1 MENSKV
7 HDNFFKKTFSDK
19 KNIRD
24 FLKLS
29 LPEEI
34 KDDID
39 YSFIKIDNSGYVS
52 ENMKGYFS
60 DIVVKTRLKS
70 KTGKD
75 KPTNADIYILFEHKS
90 YKDKKIFMQLLK
102 YMYFMWQRD
111 SDNNRPLRIILPLVF
126 YHGRSK
132 WDIPDEFNRQ
142 FTVKDELKKFLLN
155 FRYILFDTNKWDNF
169 ESEPDLKKNIFL
181 LTSLMLMKSAVD
193 NNFEIIEKIF
203 DFWVEKGFIDNSK
216 DEKLVF
222 FLTYIVTTRDIPQRE
237 LVNLIEEKKLLGGDP
252 MPTLAQRWIEEGK
265 TEGLIEGK
273 IKGKTEGILEG
284 RLKDARKMH
293 QKGFS
298 LEEII
303 DITELSEEDL
313 KKAGI
318 F

>member
-19 KNIRD
+19 NNIKD

-29 LPEEI
+29 LPDEI
-34 KDDID
+34 KREID
-39 YSFIKIDNSGYVS
+39 LTHIKVDNTGYVS
-52 ENMKGYFS
+52 ENIREYFS
-60 DIVVKTRLKS
+60 DIVIKTRLKS

-75 KPTNADIYILFEHKS
+75 KPLNTDIYILFEHKS
-90 YKDKKIFMQLLK
+90 YKDKKIFIQLLK
-102 YMYFMWQRD
+102 YMYLMWQKD
-111 SDNNRPLRIILPLVF
+111 SENNKSLRVILPLVF
-126 YHGRSK
+126 YHGRSR
-132 WDIPDEFNRQ
+132 WNIPDEFNGQ
-142 FTVKDELKKFLLN
+142 FNVNDELKKLLLN
-155 FRYILFDTNKWDNF
+155 FRYILFDTNQWENF
-169 ESEPDLKKNIFL
+169 ESDPELKRNIFL
-181 LTSLMLMKSAVD
+181 ITSLMLMKSARD

-203 DFWVEKGFIDNSK
+203 DFWEEKGFIDNSK

-222 FLTYIVTTRDIPQRE
+222 FLTYIVSTRDISQRE
-237 LVNLIEEKKLLGGDP
+237 LAKLVEEKEILGGDI

-265 TEGLIEGK
+265 IEGK
-273 IKGKTEGILEG
+273 TEGKSEGILEG

-298 LEEII
+298 LEDII